1 VFVWRGVADAD
12 WPLHPF
18 LYRRASAHEGRHLL
32 DGKPD
37 DGSGTMRAYEANIV
51 VEARRWGLQRNATDR
66 LSALELL
73 AALQHQGV
81 PTRLLDFTHNAVV
94 ALWFAVQERVDST
107 GTVRPEVDG
116 RVFVA

>member
-1 VFVWRGVADAD
+1 
-12 WPLHPF
+12 
-18 LYRRASAHEGRHLL
+18 
-32 DGKPD
+32 
-37 DGSGTMRAYEANIV
+37 MRAYEANIV